1 MTPQPLPRVVNLEL
15 TNRCDMGCVFCDHAA
30 MRGTMR
36 MGDMPPERLDAIV
49 DQLLDALAGRR
60 LPEIGMVGLGEP
72 MLNRHLETHLASLAR
87 IAPHCDRVTFNSNLV
102 HLDDAKARLMLGSV
116 ATACTFSVNAPD
128 REHYR
133 RIMGRDLFE
142 RVLAN
147 LTGFLEVRRRLR
159 PDFPV
164 GVQIME
170 QQGGEV
176 QKLTARIP
184 ADLCEGVSF
193 FVRRLY
199 SKPALVDH
207 VAHSDTPDVRP
218 FDVTEARYP
227 CYELYSKVYID
238 IDGNLY
244 PCTIGNDCHRAGSG
258 LHIGNV
264 DETPVGA
271 LFNGAALAA
280 ARARAEADALPF
292 PECAACNIWAL
303 TPNNFERTHEG
314 RWTLRPDH
322 RRAFGL

>member
-72 MLNRHLETHLASLAR
+72 MLNSHLETHLASLAR

-128 REHYR
+128 REHYL

-184 ADLCEGVSF
+184 AALCNGVSF
-193 FVRRLY
+193 CVRRLY

-207 VAHSDTPDVRP
+207 VAHSETPDVRP

-303 TPNNFERTHEG
+303 TPNNFERTPEG